1 MFYKGY
7 RKNYDF
13 TKFKTVSSFGDAIK
27 KGAIVMYIA
36 SNEQN
41 QLSSKSWELS
51 KEIKPSRSI
60 IEIKRGKKY

>member
-7 RKNYDF
+7 RKNYEF
-13 TKFKTVSSFGDAIK
+13 TRFKTVSSFGDAIK
-27 KGAIVMYIA
+27 KGFIVMYIA

-41 QLSSKSWELS
+41 QLSAKSWELS
-51 KEIKPSRSI
+51 KEIKTSRPI